1 MSVYRKVQ
9 MVEKVFRQ
17 AEKDVATFQ
26 QATGL
31 KCLSGCG
38 MCCLKPD
45 ISASILEF
53 MPLAYHLYKQ
63 GQAHQWL
70 EQFQTSDSSICLN
83 LNALTITDSGGFCK
97 NYRYRGMICRLFGFS
112 AMLGKNK
119 TPQLVTCKTIK
130 NEYPDNVATA
140 NNHIKSGKSTPIISR
155 YYEQLRGIDPELGR
169 NLIPINKAIEEA
181 IKVVL
186 GYYAYRQPRRTG

>member
-1 MSVYRKVQ
+1 

-31 KCLSGCG
+31 KCQTGCG

-45 ISASILEF
+45 ISATILEF
-53 MPLAYHLYKQ
+53 MPLAYYLYKQ
-63 GQAHQWL
+63 DQAHQWL
-70 EQFQTSDSSICLN
+70 NQIQNSGSSICMN
-83 LNALTITDSGGFCK
+83 LNALTISDSEGFCK
-97 NYRYRGMICRLFGFS
+97 NYKYRGMICRLFGFS

-130 NEYPDNVATA
+130 SQSPENVASA
-140 NNHIKSGKSTPIISR
+140 NNHLQSGRPVPIISR
-155 YYEQLRGIDPELGR
+155 YYDQLRGIDPDLGR

-186 GYYAYRQPRRTG
+186 GYYAYRHPRRTG